1 MLKHIFFHEN
11 INMIQEVMILSLCL
25 PMCACWSLQMV
36 EPSVAKT
43 IIRLW
48 AEVHRLEKQAH
59 DFMDMT
65 APNDYD
71 MYFASVRHREI
82 RAIAGCV
89 KDPKSNLCIRKI
101 AYAFDSH
108 DAPIHLLRLLNEA
121 DIHVHTKDFRTSQ
134 PSLYFESMFLLTIED
149 LQIEDEENDS
159 ECFPRKNLKNTDEN

>member
-1 MLKHIFFHEN
+1 MRKLMTLYLF
-11 INMIQEVMILSLCL
+11 L
-25 PMCACWSLQMV
+25 PIVTCWNLQIV

-43 IIRLW
+43 VIRLW

-71 MYFASVRHREI
+71 MYFASVRHDEI
-82 RAIAGCV
+82 RAIAGCI
-89 KDPKSNLCIRKI
+89 KDPNSKLCIRKI

-149 LQIEDEENDS
+149 LQMEEENLENDDS
-159 ECFPRKNLKNTDEN
+159 ECFQKNNLNKNADDSI

>member
-1 MLKHIFFHEN
+1 MRKLTTLYFF
-11 INMIQEVMILSLCL
+11 L
-25 PMCACWSLQMV
+25 PIVTCWNLQIV

-43 IIRLW
+43 VIRLW

-71 MYFASVRHREI
+71 MYFASVRHDEI
-82 RAIAGCV
+82 RAIAGCI
-89 KDPKSNLCIRKI
+89 KDPKSKLCIRKI

-134 PSLYFESMFLLTIED
+134 PSLYFESMFLLTIKD
-149 LQIEDEENDS
+149 LQTGDEENNS
-159 ECFPRKNLKNTDEN
+159 ECFEGKNLKNADDN

>member
-1 MLKHIFFHEN
+1 MLI
-11 INMIQEVMILSLCL
+11 LCL
-25 PMCACWSLQMV
+25 PLSACWNLRTV
-36 EPSVAKT
+36 EPFVAKT
-43 IIRLW
+43 VIRLW

-71 MYFASVRHREI
+71 MYFASVRHDEI

-89 KDPKSNLCIRKI
+89 KDSKSKLCIRKI

-108 DAPIHLLRLLNEA
+108 DASIHLLRLLYEA
-121 DIHVHTKDFRTSQ
+121 DIHVHAKDFRTSQ

-149 LQIEDEENDS
+149 LQTEDEQDDDS
-159 ECFPRKNLKNTDEN
+159 EKV

>member
-1 MLKHIFFHEN
+1 MKT
-11 INMIQEVMILSLCL
+11 INMIRELMMLYFFL
-25 PMCACWSLQMV
+25 PMSGCWNLQIV

-43 IIRLW
+43 VIRLW
-48 AEVHRLEKQAH
+48 AEVHRLEKQTH
-59 DFMDMT
+59 DFIDMT

-71 MYFASVRHREI
+71 MYFASVRHDEI

-89 KDPKSNLCIRKI
+89 KDPKSKLCIRKI

-121 DIHVHTKDFRTSQ
+121 DIHVHTKDFRISQ

-149 LQIEDEENDS
+149 FQVEENDG
-159 ECFPRKNLKNTDEN
+159 ECFQEKNSKNVDDSN